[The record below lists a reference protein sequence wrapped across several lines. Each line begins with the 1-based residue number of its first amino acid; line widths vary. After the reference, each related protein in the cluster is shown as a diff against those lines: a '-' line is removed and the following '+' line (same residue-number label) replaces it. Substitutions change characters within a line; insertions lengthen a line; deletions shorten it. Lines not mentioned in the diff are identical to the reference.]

1 MRCVCFICTKWNY
14 GIDGNLVLE
23 LMLEWGF
30 VIAFTSRR
38 CSRNRSSFCFANVI
52 PFVKSASYTKDD
64 IDGDA
69 REMFINLNGLLGPD
83 IFAEVTNERTSFA
96 SCARIRVDH

>member
-23 LMLEWGF
+23 LMFEWGF

-69 REMFINLNGLLGPD
+69 REMFINLNGSLGSRYLRRSY
-83 IFAEVTNERTSFA
+83 E
-96 SCARIRVDH
+96 